1 MYAIT
6 NSAVPA
12 ARLSAP
18 APAPALSAPQIS
30 VRPRNAA
37 IAADADPFE
46 RLGAIAKY
54 EKNRTIYYEGDEAEH
69 YFKVRSGT
77 VRLCKVTEDGRR
89 QIAAF
94 HTAGDLF
101 GWTDHDAYNFSAEA
115 VTDVTVEKY
124 QRGRVEESVRAN
136 PSLGRRVLALLS
148 NQLASAHEHLLLL
161 GRMTASERIAVFL
174 LDLVRRQP
182 AARGAAATIELPMNR
197 KDMADYLGLTVE
209 TVSRTMSAFKRKGII
224 SFAVPESV
232 QLKHS
237 TALERLIK
245 AA

>member
-12 ARLSAP
+12 ARNSTQAGVLSP
-18 APAPALSAPQIS
+18 AQIPLRS
-30 VRPRNAA
+30 GSGRSTAE
-37 IAADADPFE
+37 ADPLD
-46 RLGAIAKY
+46 RLGAVARY
-54 EKNRTIYYEGDEAEH
+54 AKNRTIYYEGDEADH

-94 HTAGDLF
+94 LTAGDLF
-101 GWTDHDAYNFSAEA
+101 GWTDQAFYSFSAEA
-115 VTDVTVEKY
+115 VTEVTVEKF
-124 QRGRVEESVRAN
+124 QRQRIEESVRAN
-136 PSLGRRVLALLS
+136 PSLGRRILMLLS

-174 LDLVRRQP
+174 LDLARRQR
-182 AARGAAATIELPMNR
+182 AANGAAATIELAMSR

-209 TVSRTMSAFKRKGII
+209 TVSRTMSALKRKGII

-232 QLKHS
+232 QLKQS
-237 TALERLIK
+237 TALERLAM